1 MKYKQLTWLVT
12 LLLLGGLSCASAEVA
27 GASQP
32 AAVEVSEK
40 EAENPK
46 ESNESKE
53 TEKIAGTPKADEKE
67 DGADVVDAEDPTEE
81 DADDAEG
88 EEEADTDEETDADE
102 KETTDDKK
110 VIVDIDASPLT
121 AYDFLAGGV
130 RLGLPYEETLSHLGK
145 PQGEKQGTV
154 RSEYIWPSMAVRFVS
169 DMAAK
174 YDDNLKPGVDA
185 IYIADSKTKTNRG
198 VAVGDARE
206 NVLRLYGRPTNVLW
220 DGTRGLFH
228 FVYQKDDQILVFS
241 IEKDKVKDIRI
252 TYDDN
257 LFAKAQNAQSLFPT
271 DNSTDERDYRIAGY
285 HLLDTFA
292 EHSWETWQR
301 KATNPKEEIR
311 YYPGYGLHL
320 DIKSRRIGS
329 MFLSDAQMLTARGL
343 AVGDQISTMETV
355 YGKPDK
361 VEINYIDKHPQPAY
375 IFFSPD
381 KDEVLI
387 LYLNDK
393 TRTVQSIVVMN
404 NPLGPRA
411 ERSKID
417 PEKMKKEKEKEDKE
431 NSDKEKIEKLEEKK
445 ETTSLDK
452 REKSVLMQKKW

>member
-12 LLLLGGLSCASAEVA
+12 LLLLGGLSCASAEVV

-32 AAVEVSEK
+32 AAVEASEK
-40 EAENPK
+40 EAEGP
-46 ESNESKE
+46 NESKE

-81 DADDAEG
+81 DADNAEG
-88 EEEADTDEETDADE
+88 EEEVDADEETDADE
-102 KETTDDKK
+102 KEKADEKK
-110 VIVDIDASPLT
+110 VIADIDASPLT

-130 RLGLPYEETLSHLGK
+130 RLGLLYEETLSHLGK

-174 YDDNLKPGVDA
+174 YDDNLKPGADA

-198 VAVGDARE
+198 VTVGDARE

-228 FVYQKDDQILVFS
+228 FVYQKGDQILVFS

-361 VEINYIDKHPQPAY
+361 VEINYIDKHPQAAY

-417 PEKMKKEKEKEDKE
+417 PEKIKKEKEKA
-431 NSDKEKIEKLEEKK
+431 EEKK
-445 ETTSLDK
+445 ETVGA
-452 REKSVLMQKKW
+452 EKKEQKNAEKPDAEQKK